1 MYLERKAIDSKD
13 YNVAD
18 NNHEYLIEE
27 QQPLLLIL
35 NDDPVL
41 FFFLKFHF
49 EKQNRM
55 IISEFSEKTNP
66 MELFYKVS
74 PDCVILTGSN
84 IFKVGVHKVERLALL
99 CQENHIPLLVILGK
113 DDLSLRQE
121 CLVWADD
128 IMISPNEL
136 DDLVIRVFYHLK
148 KRNRIMN
155 QILIDPMTGV
165 KNERFLEQEVERQ
178 LRDIKRYYEQFSLV
192 YAQVD
197 DLPNLKNTFG
207 YVIGHQITKEL
218 GSFIQKNIRPA
229 DSIFAFQKEG
239 FILILPKTTK
249 IDAMKL
255 MNRLIE
261 KFSKQ
266 SFQTPN
272 GEISTTF
279 SVNVIDFLNSYQ
291 SVKECLSRMPFSKNQ
306 IIADRK
312 GIVMDG
318 SAGDTTFRTKKLRIG
333 IIDDDRLIRE
343 LLKKQ
348 LKDIDSD
355 YEVEIKAFT
364 DGEEFFNDSW
374 HLQNERYLLI
384 IDRILPKMDGL
395 EILEKLRTQ
404 YDRRRYLCLMLTSR
418 DSEIDI
424 TLAIQRGAN
433 DYMTKPFGMNEL
445 RARIKRLIRGSL

>member
-1 MYLERKAIDSKD
+1 
-13 YNVAD
+13 
-18 NNHEYLIEE
+18 
-27 QQPLLLIL
+27 
-35 NDDPVL
+35 
-41 FFFLKFHF
+41 
-49 EKQNRM
+49 
-55 IISEFSEKTNP
+55 
-66 MELFYKVS
+66 
-74 PDCVILTGSN
+74 
-84 IFKVGVHKVERLALL
+84 
-99 CQENHIPLLVILGK
+99 
-113 DDLSLRQE
+113 
-121 CLVWADD
+121 
-128 IMISPNEL
+128 
-136 DDLVIRVFYHLK
+136 
-148 KRNRIMN
+148 
-155 QILIDPMTGV
+155 
-165 KNERFLEQEVERQ
+165 
-178 LRDIKRYYEQFSLV
+178 
-192 YAQVD
+192 
-197 DLPNLKNTFG
+197 
-207 YVIGHQITKEL
+207 
-218 GSFIQKNIRPA
+218 
-229 DSIFAFQKEG
+229 
-239 FILILPKTTK
+239 
-249 IDAMKL
+249 MKL